1 MSTASPPPPPDEWTE
16 ASITAE
22 AVALDFWAAV
32 RSPLVVLSS
41 SVAGRVAAAA
51 LLLWLL
57 AAMTTCMLPTLTQP
71 ERFARYVAY
80 YEQRHALWSG
90 LAAPPDLV
98 RRLWA
103 YVLGEHG
110 LLRVFAP
117 TLWVPLPQPG
127 WLPQWSVLL
136 ALTQLTCALAA
147 VAFLP
152 PLTDPLPPE
161 LRDGAPLVTFAVVLA
176 CIFHLPAKL
185 ALDALF
191 ERRQLA
197 RSWRVTS
204 DGWLERHNLAR
215 ALLTH
220 VDGQHTMREL
230 LRLWRANAT
239 IVGQLS
245 DAGRRLSCA
254 WAIRVWLQSG
264 EVVAVEDAER
274 RLREQKQAA
283 WAMMRNDALHSFAK
297 QIALRVRPL
306 EERLKGAMRLSEAAI
321 ARFASNVDRRLTL
334 KPWEEMLKHPP
345 VRAVMFVYVTTCG
358 AVDTARR
365 DV

>member
-1 MSTASPPPPPDEWTE
+1 MQRSVQEPGG
-16 ASITAE
+16 
-22 AVALDFWAAV
+22 AAV
-32 RSPLVVLSS
+32 NFAILASETTVAARSTTVHVDHLTPTATRRMDRGLDHRRSGRGRLSGPPSRSPLVVLSS

-98 RRLWA
+98 RRL
-103 YVLGEHG
+103 LGV
-110 LLRVFAP
+110 RARRARAAP
-117 TLWVPLPQPG
+117 ACSRRRCGCRCPQPG

-152 PLTDPLPPE
+152 PLHRPPLPPE
-161 LRDGAPLVTFAVVLA
+161 LRGGAPLVTSRRRARPCL
-176 CIFHLPAKL
+176 FHLPAKL
-185 ALDALF
+185 ALGALY

-215 ALLTH
+215 ALHTTSTASTRCASCR
-220 VDGQHTMREL
+220 GQ
-230 LRLWRANAT
+230 W
-239 IVGQLS
+239 
-245 DAGRRLSCA
+245 
-254 WAIRVWLQSG
+254 
-264 EVVAVEDAER
+264 
-274 RLREQKQAA
+274 REQ
-283 WAMMRNDALHSFAK
+283 
-297 QIALRVRPL
+297 
-306 EERLKGAMRLSEAAI
+306 
-321 ARFASNVDRRLTL
+321 
-334 KPWEEMLKHPP
+334 
-345 VRAVMFVYVTTCG
+345 
-358 AVDTARR
+358 ARR
-365 DV
+365 SSAS

>member
-1 MSTASPPPPPDEWTE
+1 MSTASAPPPPPDEWTE

-22 AVALDFWAAV
+22 AVAIDFWAAV

-176 CIFHLPAKL
+176 CLFHLPAKL

-191 ERRQLA
+191 ERR
-197 RSWRVTS
+197 
-204 DGWLERHNLAR
+204 
-215 ALLTH
+215 
-220 VDGQHTMREL
+220 
-230 LRLWRANAT
+230 
-239 IVGQLS
+239 
-245 DAGRRLSCA
+245 
-254 WAIRVWLQSG
+254 
-264 EVVAVEDAER
+264 
-274 RLREQKQAA
+274 
-283 WAMMRNDALHSFAK
+283 
-297 QIALRVRPL
+297 
-306 EERLKGAMRLSEAAI
+306 
-321 ARFASNVDRRLTL
+321 
-334 KPWEEMLKHPP
+334 
-345 VRAVMFVYVTTCG
+345 
-358 AVDTARR
+358 
-365 DV
+365 